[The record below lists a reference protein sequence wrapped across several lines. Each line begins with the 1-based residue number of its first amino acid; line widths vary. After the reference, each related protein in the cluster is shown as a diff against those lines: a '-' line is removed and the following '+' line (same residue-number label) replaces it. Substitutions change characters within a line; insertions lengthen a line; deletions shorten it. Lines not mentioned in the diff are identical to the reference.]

1 MESHLR
7 CVEFLPYGLMKTL
20 TRRRSLSVTHCV
32 VLGILL
38 GATSAAFAQVEFEPE
53 RGTHLIPKDCRFE
66 PDKARCAEDNRAV
79 DFCRKER
86 DTGAVHTC
94 LRANQSPLVCD
105 AKKSASAKQRC
116 ERVNRIYQPCKGKR
130 GTELAACVDQ
140 RRTQEKRK
148 K

>member
-1 MESHLR
+1 M
-7 CVEFLPYGLMKTL
+7 GA
-20 TRRRSLSVTHCV
+20 RSVAYV
-32 VLGILL
+32 FLL
-38 GATSAAFAQVEFEPE
+38 GVACSALAQVGFEPE

-66 PDKARCAEDNRAV
+66 ADRARCEEDNRALEL
-79 DFCRKER
+79 CRKER
-86 DTGAVHTC
+86 DAGAVHTC

-130 GTELAACVDQ
+130 GEELAACVDQ
-140 RRTQEKRK
+140 RRLQEKRK